1 MAVESKKFGLTDD
14 ISLETIVKRV
24 ERVLQRDY
32 SLETQYAVIDGD
44 YVLQTSDADD
54 ADNSNSRPAI
64 TARFLI
70 EGDDLKVTT
79 GEGLWSKKL
88 GESQIGWF
96 LALPPLVRAEYGS
109 PLPEGIKDEI
119 FGAVEY
125 AIQNGDFEE
134 TVSCLDSTIQRPVP
148 EVEPE
153 PEAES
158 YEDVAKVICSN
169 CGTENKAKV
178 NFCKRCGHRMKT
190 ACPHCGAPIGADSIF
205 CVECGNRI
213 K

>member
-32 SLETQYAVIDGD
+32 SLETQYTVIDGG

-79 GEGLWSKKL
+79 SRR
-88 GESQIGWF
+88 ES
-96 LALPPLVRAEYGS
+96 
-109 PLPEGIKDEI
+109 
-119 FGAVEY
+119 
-125 AIQNGDFEE
+125 
-134 TVSCLDSTIQRPVP
+134 
-148 EVEPE
+148 
-153 PEAES
+153 
-158 YEDVAKVICSN
+158 
-169 CGTENKAKV
+169 
-178 NFCKRCGHRMKT
+178 RMKSSARLNTQSKT
-190 ACPHCGAPIGADSIF
+190 ATLKKPFRASTARSKD
-205 CVECGNRI
+205 RI
-213 K
+213 PRLNPSRRQSPMRMWQR